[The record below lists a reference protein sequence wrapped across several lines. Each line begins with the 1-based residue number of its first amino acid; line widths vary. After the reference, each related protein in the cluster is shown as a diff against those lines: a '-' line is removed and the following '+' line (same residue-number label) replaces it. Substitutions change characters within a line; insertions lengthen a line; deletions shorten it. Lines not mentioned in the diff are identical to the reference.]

1 MTVEPSPARVPGTLL
16 ALLVM
21 GLAWAV
27 LQLWGLGLT
36 PFHTRGEPREAVVVQ
51 DLVAHNRWILPR
63 RNAVELPRKP
73 PLFYWLA
80 GAAAGARGAV
90 DEASV
95 RLPSAVQSGVAALL
109 VTGAAA
115 ATIGPVAGGAAGVVL
130 LSSFEWLRAATAA
143 RVDMTLAFG
152 LTLVFVGLLL
162 FRLRERTVWLCLVY
176 VGAAWATLAKG
187 IPGLAIPVLQIALLC
202 VIERSL
208 LRLAAATDHRRAGG
222 AVVCGARYAA
232 AAAQGGREFLH
243 RLERE
248 HHARRQRRRWRARTS
263 PFVALP
269 DRHAPARCCHG
280 RRCCRVCG
288 RIVAR
293 PRPDR
298 PMGSGSSRS
307 SGCWLCS
314 SYVFAASKRGVYL
327 FFPAVAF
334 LLGWWGS
341 RLLHG
346 HVMAPWLARLLT
358 PLAWLLASLLGIL
371 GIGAAAQALGLPLLD
386 ATVALLPTRTAIDL
400 RPIAAAATW
409 PLAAALLI
417 AAIAAATLA
426 STAARGRWRIALPAL
441 VVSLV
446 AVVVGARGT
455 ILPAIGAAQSRREFA
470 QALRRAVVDPAD
482 VHTIG
487 GLDYGTL
494 FYWGAP
500 IEVYDPANAGQ
511 QPPYLVLPEL
521 AWLRMPLTVRR
532 HYRRVPG
539 LTVEHGGDEGY
550 VAVLQRTGE
559 PHTLERCVSQ
569 TEERTH

>member
-1 MTVEPSPARVPGTLL
+1 MRAVSDDAGGLGHRHSSLYLIVMLLLGLLPWTLL
-16 ALLVM
+16 LPSVAVALWRDRGRIDRWDPRLVALLWM
-21 GLAWAV
+21 LAV
-27 LQLWGLGLT
+27 LV
-36 PFHTRGEPREAVVVQ
+36 P
-51 DLVAHNRWILPR
+51 
-63 RNAVELPRKP
+63 
-73 PLFYWLA
+73 
-80 GAAAGARGAV
+80 
-90 DEASV
+90 
-95 RLPSAVQSGVAALL
+95 
-109 VTGAAA
+109 
-115 ATIGPVAGGAAGVVL
+115 
-130 LSSFEWLRAATAA
+130 
-143 RVDMTLAFG
+143 
-152 LTLVFVGLLL
+152 
-162 FRLRERTVWLCLVY
+162 
-176 VGAAWATLAKG
+176 
-187 IPGLAIPVLQIALLC
+187 
-202 VIERSL
+202 
-208 LRLAAATDHRRAGG
+208 
-222 AVVCGARYAA
+222 
-232 AAAQGGREFLH
+232 
-243 RLERE
+243 
-248 HHARRQRRRWRARTS
+248 
-263 PFVALP
+263 
-269 DRHAPARCCHG
+269 
-280 RRCCRVCG
+280 
-288 RIVAR
+288 
-293 PRPDR
+293 
-298 PMGSGSSRS
+298 
-307 SGCWLCS
+307 
-314 SYVFAASKRGVYL
+314 YVFAASKRGVYL
-327 FFPAVAF
+327 LPLFPAVAF

-371 GIGAAAQALGLPLLD
+371 GLAAAAQALGLPLLD
-386 ATVALLPTRTAIDL
+386 ATVALLPTATAIDL

-521 AWLRMPLTVRR
+521 AWLRMPPTVRR

-550 VAVLQRTGE
+550 VAVLQRSGE
-559 PHTLERCVSQ
+559 PHT
-569 TEERTH
+569 